1 MLTVTDLRVGPVGP
15 LSFSIAPGERVG
27 LIGDSGSGKS
37 LTALA
42 IMGLLP
48 DHLQATGSIQFNGQ
62 ELLGMRD
69 RDLRK
74 LPLAMVFQEPM
85 TALDPLMKV
94 PGFNRFPH
102 QLSGGQRQRALI
114 EMAMAR
120 RPKLLICDEPTTALD
135 PFTQEEILTTIVDAA
150 DNEDTAL
157 LFISH
162 DQDVVKRVC
171 DRVVRIGELT
181 TPDLTPPPMPTL
193 GDPVITLTN
202 VTKAYRGVTA
212 LDDVSL
218 TVREGERL
226 GIVGGSGSGKSTLLK
241 LLTGLAEPT
250 SGTVDVAKRV
260 HMVFQDPKGS
270 LNPRMPIWKI
280 VAEGGGTREEAEA
293 VLREVGID
301 GFERYPRDF
310 SGGQRQ
316 RISLARAVVGKPDIL
331 LADEAVS
338 ALDATS
344 RAQVLELLQRV
355 TKDMTLVFVSHDIDV
370 VRHLCPTVAVLQD
383 GRLVERG
390 EASKVFSRYGTPS
403 AATP

>member
-15 LSFSIAPGERVG
+15 FNFEIAPGERVG
-27 LIGDSGSGKS
+27 LVGDSGSGKS

-48 DHLQATGSIQFNGQ
+48 DNLKATGSIRFEGR

-69 RDLRK
+69 RELRR

-94 PGFNRFPH
+94 AEYGRFPH

-114 EMAMAR
+114 HMAMAR
-120 RPKLLICDEPTTALD
+120 KPKLLICDEPTTALD
-135 PFTQEEILTTIVDAA
+135 PLTQAEILEEISAA
-150 DNEDTAL
+150 TQDDTAL

-162 DQDVVKRVC
+162 DHAAVERMC
-171 DRVVRIGELT
+171 DRVIHIGDIT
-181 TPDLTPPPMPTL
+181 TPNLSLPPTPTVVE
-193 GDPVITLTN
+193 PVITLKN
-202 VTKAYRGVTA
+202 VTKTYRGVTA

-218 TVREGERL
+218 EVREGERL
-226 GIVGGSGSGKSTLLK
+226 GIIGGSGSGKSTLLK
-241 LLTGLAEPT
+241 LLTGLTEPT
-250 SGTVDVAKRV
+250 SGTVSVTKPL
-260 HMVFQDPKGS
+260 HMVFQDPKSS
-270 LNPRMPIWKI
+270 LNPRMPVWKI
-280 VAEGGGTREEAEA
+280 VAEGGGTRQEAER
-293 VLREVGID
+293 VLHDVGID
-301 GFERYPRDF
+301 HAERYPHDF

-316 RISLARAVVGKPDIL
+316 RISIARAVVGKPEIL

-355 TKDMTLVFVSHDIDV
+355 TKDMTLVFVSHDMDV
-370 VRHLCPTVAVLQD
+370 VKHLCPTVAVLQD
-383 GRLVERG
+383 GQIVDRG
-390 EASKVFSRYGTPS
+390 ETGKVLSRYGTSP

>member
-1 MLTVTDLRVGPVGP
+1 MLTVKDLRIGPVGP
-15 LSFSIAPGERVG
+15 ISFDIAPGERVG
-27 LIGDSGSGKS
+27 LVGDSGSGKS

-48 DHLQATGSIQFNGQ
+48 DNLEATGSIRFEGQ
-62 ELLGMRD
+62 EIIGMRD
-69 RDLRK
+69 KQLRS

-94 PGFNRFPH
+94 AEYGRFPH

-114 EMAMAR
+114 HMAMAR
-120 RPKLLICDEPTTALD
+120 NPKLLICDEPTTALD
-135 PFTQEEILTTIVDAA
+135 PLTQAEILDEIAAATTG
-150 DNEDTAL
+150 DTAL

-162 DQDVVKRVC
+162 DHAAVERMC
-171 DRVVRIGELT
+171 DRVIRIGDIT
-181 TPDLTPPPMPTL
+181 TPDLSAPPTPSL
-193 GDPVITLTN
+193 GEPVITLEN
-202 VTKAYRGVTA
+202 VTKTYRGVTA

-241 LLTGLAEPT
+241 LLTDLSQPT
-250 SGTVDVAKRV
+250 SGTVTVTKPL
-260 HMVFQDPKGS
+260 HMVFQDPKSS
-270 LNPRMPIWKI
+270 LNPRMPVWKI
-280 VAEGGGTREEAEA
+280 VAEGGGTREEAER
-293 VLREVGID
+293 VLHEVGID
-301 GFERYPRDF
+301 GADRYPRDF

-344 RAQVLELLQRV
+344 RAQVLDLLQRL
-355 TKDMTLVFVSHDIDV
+355 TKDMTLVFVSHDMDV
-370 VRHLCPTVAVLQD
+370 VKHLCPTVAVLQD
-383 GRLVERG
+383 GRIVDRG
-390 EASKVFSRYGTPS
+390 ETSKVLSRYGTPP

>member
-15 LSFSIAPGERVG
+15 FNFEIAPGERVG
-27 LIGDSGSGKS
+27 LVGDSGSGKS

-48 DHLQATGSIQFNGQ
+48 DNLKATGSIRFEGR
-62 ELLGMRD
+62 ELFGMRD
-69 RDLRK
+69 RELRR

-94 PGFNRFPH
+94 AEYGRFPH

-114 EMAMAR
+114 HMAMAR
-120 RPKLLICDEPTTALD
+120 KPKLLICDEPTTALD
-135 PFTQEEILTTIVDAA
+135 PLTQAEILDEISAA
-150 DNEDTAL
+150 TQDDTAL

-162 DQDVVKRVC
+162 DHAAVKRMC
-171 DRVVRIGELT
+171 DRVIHIGDIT
-181 TPDLTPPPMPTL
+181 TPDLSLPPTPTV
-193 GDPVITLTN
+193 GEPVITLKN
-202 VTKAYRGVTA
+202 VTKTYRGVTA

-218 TVREGERL
+218 KVREGERL
-226 GIVGGSGSGKSTLLK
+226 GIIGGSGSGKSTLLK
-241 LLTGLAEPT
+241 LLTGLTSPT
-250 SGTVDVAKRV
+250 NGTVTVTKPL
-260 HMVFQDPKGS
+260 HMVFQDPKSS
-270 LNPRMPIWKI
+270 LNPRMPVWKI
-280 VAEGGGTREEAEA
+280 VAEGGGTRQEAER
-293 VLREVGID
+293 VLHDVGID
-301 GFERYPRDF
+301 HAERYPHDF

-316 RISLARAVVGKPDIL
+316 RISIARAVVGKPDIL

-355 TKDMTLVFVSHDIDV
+355 TKDMTLVFVSHDMDV
-370 VRHLCPTVAVLQD
+370 VKHLCPTVAVLQD
-383 GRLVERG
+383 GRIVDRG
-390 EASKVFSRYGTPS
+390 ETGKVLSRYGTSP

>member
-1 MLTVTDLRVGPVGP
+1 MLTVTDLHIGPVGP
-15 LSFSIAPGERVG
+15 INFEIAPGERVG
-27 LIGDSGSGKS
+27 LVGDSGSGKS

-48 DHLQATGSIQFNGQ
+48 DNLQATGSIRFEGR

-69 RDLRK
+69 RELRR

-94 PGFNRFPH
+94 AEYGRFPH

-114 EMAMAR
+114 HMAMAR
-120 RPKLLICDEPTTALD
+120 KPKLLICDEPTTALD
-135 PFTQEEILTTIVDAA
+135 PITQEEILDEISAA
-150 DNEDTAL
+150 TRDDTAL

-162 DQDVVKRVC
+162 DHAAVERMC
-171 DRVVRIGELT
+171 DRVIHIGDIT
-181 TPDLTPPPMPTL
+181 TPDLILPPTPTL
-193 GDPVITLTN
+193 GEPVITLKN
-202 VTKAYRGVTA
+202 VTKTYRGVTA

-218 TVREGERL
+218 EVREGERL
-226 GIVGGSGSGKSTLLK
+226 GIIGGSGSGKSTLLK
-241 LLTGLAEPT
+241 LLTGLTEPT
-250 SGTVDVAKRV
+250 SGTVTVTKPL
-260 HMVFQDPKGS
+260 HMVFQDPKSS
-270 LNPRMPIWKI
+270 LNPRMPVWKI
-280 VAEGGGTREEAEA
+280 VAEGGGTRQEAER
-293 VLREVGID
+293 VLHDVGID
-301 GFERYPRDF
+301 HAERYPHDF

-316 RISLARAVVGKPDIL
+316 RISIARAVVGKPEIL

-355 TKDMTLVFVSHDIDV
+355 TKDMTLVFVSHDMDV
-370 VRHLCPTVAVLQD
+370 VKHLCPTVAVLQD
-383 GRLVERG
+383 GRIVDRG
-390 EASKVFSRYGTPS
+390 ETGKVLSRYGTSP

>member
-1 MLTVTDLRVGPVGP
+1 MLTVKDLRIGPVGP
-15 LSFSIAPGERVG
+15 FSFDIAPGERVG
-27 LIGDSGSGKS
+27 LVGDSGSGKS

-48 DHLQATGSIQFNGQ
+48 DSLTATGSIRFEGE
-62 ELLGMRD
+62 ELIGMRD
-69 RDLRK
+69 KKLRR

-85 TALDPLMKV
+85 TALDPLQKV
-94 PGFNRFPH
+94 AEYGRFPH

-114 EMAMAR
+114 HMAMSRA
-120 RPKLLICDEPTTALD
+120 PKLLICDEPTTALD
-135 PFTQEEILTTIVDAA
+135 PTTQEQILDEIAA
-150 DNEDTAL
+150 ATEGETAL

-162 DQDVVKRVC
+162 DQAAVERMC
-171 DRVVRIGELT
+171 DRVIRIGELT
-181 TPDLTPPPMPTL
+181 TPNLSAPPTPVL
-193 GDPVITLTN
+193 GEPVITLEN
-202 VTKAYRGVTA
+202 VTKTYRGVTA

-241 LLTGLAEPT
+241 LLTGLTEPT
-250 SGTVDVAKRV
+250 SGAVTVTKPL
-260 HMVFQDPKGS
+260 HMVFQDPKSS
-270 LNPRMPIWKI
+270 LNPRMPVWKI
-280 VAEGGGTREEAEA
+280 VAEGGGTREEAEQI
-293 VLREVGID
+293 LKEVGID
-301 GFERYPRDF
+301 GAERYPRDF

-316 RISLARAVVGKPDIL
+316 RISLARAVVGKPEIL

-355 TKDMTLVFVSHDIDV
+355 TKGMTLVFVSHDMDV
-370 VRHLCPTVAVLQD
+370 VKHLCPTVAVLQD
-383 GRLVERG
+383 GRIVDRG
-390 EASKVFSRYGTPS
+390 ETSKVLSRYGTPP

>member
-1 MLTVTDLRVGPVGP
+1 MLTVTDLHIGPVGP
-15 LSFSIAPGERVG
+15 INFEIAPGERVG

-48 DHLQATGSIQFNGQ
+48 DNLQATGSIRFEGR

-69 RDLRK
+69 RELRR
-74 LPLAMVFQEPM
+74 LPVAMVFQEPM

-94 PGFNRFPH
+94 AEYGRFPH

-114 EMAMAR
+114 HMAMAR
-120 RPKLLICDEPTTALD
+120 KPKLLICDEPTTALD
-135 PFTQEEILTTIVDAA
+135 PITQEEILDEISDATQ
-150 DNEDTAL
+150 DDTAL

-162 DQDVVKRVC
+162 DHAAVEQMC
-171 DRVVRIGELT
+171 DRVIHIGDIT
-181 TPDLTPPPMPTL
+181 TPNLSLPPTPTV
-193 GDPVITLTN
+193 GEPVITLKN
-202 VTKAYRGVTA
+202 VTKTYRGVTA

-218 TVREGERL
+218 EVREGERL

-241 LLTGLAEPT
+241 LLTGLTSPT
-250 SGTVDVAKRV
+250 SGTVSVTKPL
-260 HMVFQDPKGS
+260 HMVFQDPKSS
-270 LNPRMPIWKI
+270 LNPRMPVWKI
-280 VAEGGGTREEAEA
+280 VAEGGGTREEAER
-293 VLREVGID
+293 VLHDVGID
-301 GFERYPRDF
+301 HAERYPHDF

-316 RISLARAVVGKPDIL
+316 RISIARAVVGKPEIL

-355 TKDMTLVFVSHDIDV
+355 TKDMTLVFVSHDMDV
-370 VRHLCPTVAVLQD
+370 VKHLCPTVAVLQD
-383 GRLVERG
+383 GRIVDRG
-390 EASKVFSRYGTPS
+390 ETGKVLSRYGTSP

>member
-1 MLTVTDLRVGPVGP
+1 MLTVKDLRIGPVGP
-15 LSFSIAPGERVG
+15 ISFDIAPGERVG
-27 LIGDSGSGKS
+27 LVGDSGSGKS

-48 DHLQATGSIQFNGQ
+48 ENLEATGSIQFEGR
-62 ELLGMRD
+62 ELIGMRD
-69 RDLRK
+69 KQLRS
-74 LPLAMVFQEPM
+74 LPLSMVFQEPM

-94 PGFNRFPH
+94 AEYGRFPH

-114 EMAMAR
+114 HMAMAR
-120 RPKLLICDEPTTALD
+120 NPKLLICDEPTTALD
-135 PFTQEEILTTIVDAA
+135 PLTQAEILDEIAAATTG
-150 DNEDTAL
+150 DTAL

-162 DQDVVKRVC
+162 DHAAVERMC
-171 DRVVRIGELT
+171 DRVIRIGELT
-181 TPDLTPPPMPTL
+181 TPNLSAPPTPVL
-193 GDPVITLTN
+193 GEPVITLEN
-202 VTKAYRGVTA
+202 VTKTYRGVTA

-241 LLTGLAEPT
+241 LLTGLTEPT
-250 SGTVDVAKRV
+250 SGTVTVTKPL
-260 HMVFQDPKGS
+260 HMVFQDPKSS
-270 LNPRMPIWKI
+270 LNPRMPVWKI
-280 VAEGGGTREEAEA
+280 VAEGRGTREEAEQI
-293 VLREVGID
+293 LKEVGID
-301 GFERYPRDF
+301 GAERYPRDF

-316 RISLARAVVGKPDIL
+316 RISLARAVVGQPDIL

-355 TKDMTLVFVSHDIDV
+355 TKGMTLVFVSHDMDV
-370 VRHLCPTVAVLQD
+370 VKHLCPTVAVLQD
-383 GRLVERG
+383 GRIVDRG
-390 EASKVFSRYGTPS
+390 ETSKVLSRYGTSP

>member
-1 MLTVTDLRVGPVGP
+1 MLTVKDLRIGPVGP
-15 LSFSIAPGERVG
+15 FSFDIAPGERVG
-27 LIGDSGSGKS
+27 LVGDSGSGKS

-48 DHLQATGSIQFNGQ
+48 DSLTATGSICFEGE
-62 ELLGMRD
+62 ELIGMRD
-69 RDLRK
+69 KKLRQ

-85 TALDPLMKV
+85 TALDPLQKV
-94 PGFNRFPH
+94 AEYGRFPH

-114 EMAMAR
+114 HMAMSR
-120 RPKLLICDEPTTALD
+120 SPKLLICDEPTTALD
-135 PFTQEEILTTIVDAA
+135 PTTQAEILDEIAAATTG
-150 DNEDTAL
+150 DTAL

-162 DQDVVKRVC
+162 DQDAVERMC
-171 DRVVRIGELT
+171 DRVIRIGDIT
-181 TPDLTPPPMPTL
+181 TPDLSAPPTPSL
-193 GDPVITLTN
+193 GDPVITLEN
-202 VTKAYRGVTA
+202 VTKTYRGVTA

-241 LLTGLAEPT
+241 LLTGLSQPT
-250 SGTVDVAKRV
+250 SGTVTVTKPL
-260 HMVFQDPKGS
+260 HMVFQDPKSS
-270 LNPRMPIWKI
+270 LNPRMPVWKI
-280 VAEGGGTREEAEA
+280 VAEGGGTREEAEQI
-293 VLREVGID
+293 LKEVGID
-301 GFERYPRDF
+301 GAERYPRDF

-355 TKDMTLVFVSHDIDV
+355 TKGMTLVFVSHDMDAV
-370 VRHLCPTVAVLQD
+370 KHLCPTVAVLQD
-383 GRLVERG
+383 GRIVDHG
-390 EASKVFSRYGTPS
+390 ETSKVLSRYGTPP

>member
-15 LSFSIAPGERVG
+15 FNFEIAPGERVG
-27 LIGDSGSGKS
+27 LVGDSGSGKS

-48 DHLQATGSIQFNGQ
+48 DNLKATGSIRFEGR

-69 RDLRK
+69 RELRA

-94 PGFNRFPH
+94 AEYGRFPH

-114 EMAMAR
+114 HMAMAR
-120 RPKLLICDEPTTALD
+120 KPKLLICDEPTTALD
-135 PFTQEEILTTIVDAA
+135 PLTQAEILDEISAA
-150 DNEDTAL
+150 TRDDTAL

-162 DQDVVKRVC
+162 DHAAVKRMC
-171 DRVVRIGELT
+171 DRVIHIGDIT
-181 TPDLTPPPMPTL
+181 TPNLSLPPTPTV
-193 GDPVITLTN
+193 GEPVITLEN
-202 VTKAYRGVTA
+202 VTKTYRGVTA

-218 TVREGERL
+218 KVREGERL
-226 GIVGGSGSGKSTLLK
+226 GIIGGSGSGKSTLLK
-241 LLTGLAEPT
+241 LLTGLTSPT
-250 SGTVDVAKRV
+250 SGTVSVTKPL
-260 HMVFQDPKGS
+260 HMVFQDPKSS
-270 LNPRMPIWKI
+270 LNPRMPVWKI
-280 VAEGGGTREEAEA
+280 VAEGGGTREEAER
-293 VLREVGID
+293 VLHDVGID
-301 GFERYPRDF
+301 HVERYPHDF

-316 RISLARAVVGKPDIL
+316 RISIARAVVGKPELL

-355 TKDMTLVFVSHDIDV
+355 TKDMTLVFVSHDMDV
-370 VRHLCPTVAVLQD
+370 VKHLCPTVAVLQD
-383 GRLVERG
+383 GRIVDRG
-390 EASKVFSRYGTPS
+390 ETGKVLSRYGTSP

>member
-15 LSFSIAPGERVG
+15 FNFEIAPGERVG
-27 LIGDSGSGKS
+27 LVGDSGSGKS

-48 DHLQATGSIQFNGQ
+48 DNLQATGSIRFEGR

-69 RDLRK
+69 RELRR

-94 PGFNRFPH
+94 AEYGRFPH

-114 EMAMAR
+114 HMAMAR
-120 RPKLLICDEPTTALD
+120 KPKLLICDEPTTALD
-135 PFTQEEILTTIVDAA
+135 PLTQAEILDEISAA
-150 DNEDTAL
+150 TQDDTAL

-162 DQDVVKRVC
+162 DHAAVERMC
-171 DRVVRIGELT
+171 DRVIHIGDIT
-181 TPDLTPPPMPTL
+181 TPNLSLPPTPTV
-193 GDPVITLTN
+193 GEPVITLEN
-202 VTKAYRGVTA
+202 VTKTYRGVTA

-218 TVREGERL
+218 KVREGERL
-226 GIVGGSGSGKSTLLK
+226 GIIGGSGSGKSTLLK
-241 LLTGLAEPT
+241 LLTGLTEPT
-250 SGTVDVAKRV
+250 SGTVTVTKPL
-260 HMVFQDPKGS
+260 HMVFQDPKSS
-270 LNPRMPIWKI
+270 LNPRMPVWKI
-280 VAEGGGTREEAEA
+280 VAEGGGTRQEAEQI
-293 VLREVGID
+293 LKEVGID
-301 GFERYPRDF
+301 GAERYPHDF

-316 RISLARAVVGKPDIL
+316 RISIARAVVGKPDIL

-355 TKDMTLVFVSHDIDV
+355 TKDMTLVFVSHDMDV
-370 VRHLCPTVAVLQD
+370 VKHLCPTVAVLQD
-383 GRLVERG
+383 GRIVDRG
-390 EASKVFSRYGTPS
+390 ETGKVLSRYGTSP

>member
-1 MLTVTDLRVGPVGP
+1 MLTVTDLHIGPVGP
-15 LSFSIAPGERVG
+15 INFEIAPGERVG
-27 LIGDSGSGKS
+27 LVGDSGSGKS

-48 DHLQATGSIQFNGQ
+48 DNLQATGSIRFEGR

-69 RDLRK
+69 RELRR
-74 LPLAMVFQEPM
+74 LPVAMVFQEPM

-94 PGFNRFPH
+94 AEYGRFPH

-114 EMAMAR
+114 HMAMAR
-120 RPKLLICDEPTTALD
+120 KPKLLICDEPTTALD
-135 PFTQEEILTTIVDAA
+135 PITQEEILDEISAA
-150 DNEDTAL
+150 TQDDTAL

-162 DQDVVKRVC
+162 DHAAVKRMC
-171 DRVVRIGELT
+171 DRVIHIGDIT
-181 TPDLTPPPMPTL
+181 TPNLSLPPTPTV
-193 GDPVITLTN
+193 GEPVITLKN
-202 VTKAYRGVTA
+202 VTKTYRGVTA

-218 TVREGERL
+218 EVREGERL

-241 LLTGLAEPT
+241 LLTGLTSPT
-250 SGTVDVAKRV
+250 SGTVSVTKPL
-260 HMVFQDPKGS
+260 HMVFQDPKSS
-270 LNPRMPIWKI
+270 LNPRMPVWKI
-280 VAEGGGTREEAEA
+280 VAEGGGTREEAER
-293 VLREVGID
+293 VLHDVGID
-301 GFERYPRDF
+301 HAERYPHDF

-316 RISLARAVVGKPDIL
+316 RISIARAVVGKPEIL

-355 TKDMTLVFVSHDIDV
+355 TKDMTLVFVSHDMDV
-370 VRHLCPTVAVLQD
+370 VKHLCPTVAVLQD
-383 GRLVERG
+383 GRIVDRG
-390 EASKVFSRYGTPS
+390 ETGKVLSRYGTSP

>member
-27 LIGDSGSGKS
+27 LVGDSGSGKS

-48 DHLQATGSIQFNGQ
+48 EHLQASGSIQFNGQ

-69 RDLRK
+69 RDLRT

-94 PGFNRFPH
+94 PGFDRFPH
-102 QLSGGQRQRALI
+102 QLSGGQRQRVLI

-135 PFTQEEILTTIVDAA
+135 PFTQEEILSTIVDAA

-181 TPDLTPPPMPTL
+181 TPDLTPPPVPTL
-193 GDPVITLTN
+193 GEPVITLKN
-202 VTKAYRGVTA
+202 VTKTYRGVTA

-383 GRLVERG
+383 SRLVERG

>member
-1 MLTVTDLRVGPVGP
+1 MLTVTDLHIGPVGP
-15 LSFSIAPGERVG
+15 INFEIAPGERVG
-27 LIGDSGSGKS
+27 LVGDSGSGKS

-48 DHLQATGSIQFNGQ
+48 DNLQATGSIRFEGR

-69 RDLRK
+69 RELRR

-94 PGFNRFPH
+94 AEYGRFPH

-114 EMAMAR
+114 HMAMAR
-120 RPKLLICDEPTTALD
+120 KPKLLICDEPTTALD
-135 PFTQEEILTTIVDAA
+135 PITQEEILDEISAA
-150 DNEDTAL
+150 TRDDTAL

-162 DQDVVKRVC
+162 DHAAVERMC
-171 DRVVRIGELT
+171 DRVIHIGDIT
-181 TPDLTPPPMPTL
+181 TPNLSLPPTPTV
-193 GDPVITLTN
+193 GEPVITLKN
-202 VTKAYRGVTA
+202 VTKTYRGVTA

-218 TVREGERL
+218 EVREGERL
-226 GIVGGSGSGKSTLLK
+226 GIIGGSGSGKSTLLK
-241 LLTGLAEPT
+241 LLTGLTSPT
-250 SGTVDVAKRV
+250 SGTVTVTKPL
-260 HMVFQDPKGS
+260 HMVFQDPKSS
-270 LNPRMPIWKI
+270 LNPRMPVWRI
-280 VAEGGGTREEAEA
+280 VAEGGGTRQEAER
-293 VLREVGID
+293 VLHDVGID
-301 GFERYPRDF
+301 HAERYPHDF

-316 RISLARAVVGKPDIL
+316 RISIARAVVGKPDIL

-355 TKDMTLVFVSHDIDV
+355 TKDMTLVFVSHDMDV
-370 VRHLCPTVAVLQD
+370 VKHLCPTVAVLQD
-383 GRLVERG
+383 GRIVDRG
-390 EASKVFSRYGTPS
+390 ETGKVLSRYGTSP

>member
-1 MLTVTDLRVGPVGP
+1 MLTVTDLHIGPVGP
-15 LSFSIAPGERVG
+15 INFEIAPGERVG
-27 LIGDSGSGKS
+27 LVGDSGSGKS

-48 DHLQATGSIQFNGQ
+48 DNLQATGSIRFEGR

-69 RDLRK
+69 RELRR

-94 PGFNRFPH
+94 AEYGRFPH

-114 EMAMAR
+114 HMAMAR
-120 RPKLLICDEPTTALD
+120 KPKLLICDEPTTALD
-135 PFTQEEILTTIVDAA
+135 PITQEEILDEISAA
-150 DNEDTAL
+150 TRDDTAL

-162 DQDVVKRVC
+162 DHAAVERMC
-171 DRVVRIGELT
+171 DRVIHIGDIT
-181 TPDLTPPPMPTL
+181 TPNLSLPPTPTV
-193 GDPVITLTN
+193 GEPVITLKN
-202 VTKAYRGVTA
+202 VTKTYRGVTA

-218 TVREGERL
+218 KVREGERL
-226 GIVGGSGSGKSTLLK
+226 GIIGGSGSGKSTLLK
-241 LLTGLAEPT
+241 LLTGLTSPT
-250 SGTVDVAKRV
+250 SGTVTVTKPL
-260 HMVFQDPKGS
+260 HMVFQDPKSS
-270 LNPRMPIWKI
+270 LNPRMPVWRI
-280 VAEGGGTREEAEA
+280 VAEGGGTRQEAER
-293 VLREVGID
+293 VLHDVGID
-301 GFERYPRDF
+301 HAERYPHDF

-316 RISLARAVVGKPDIL
+316 RISIARAVVGKPDIL

-355 TKDMTLVFVSHDIDV
+355 TKDMTLVFVSHDMDV
-370 VRHLCPTVAVLQD
+370 VKHLCPTVAVLQD
-383 GRLVERG
+383 GRIVDRG
-390 EASKVFSRYGTPS
+390 ETGKVLSRYGTSP

>member
-15 LSFSIAPGERVG
+15 FNFEIAPGERVG
-27 LIGDSGSGKS
+27 LVGDSGSGKS

-48 DHLQATGSIQFNGQ
+48 DNLKATGSIRFEGR

-69 RDLRK
+69 RELRA

-94 PGFNRFPH
+94 AEYGRFPH

-114 EMAMAR
+114 HMAMAR
-120 RPKLLICDEPTTALD
+120 KPKLLICDEPTTALD
-135 PFTQEEILTTIVDAA
+135 PLTQAEILDEISAA
-150 DNEDTAL
+150 TRDDTAL

-162 DQDVVKRVC
+162 DHAAVERMC
-171 DRVVRIGELT
+171 DRVIHIGDIT
-181 TPDLTPPPMPTL
+181 TPDLILPPTPTL
-193 GDPVITLTN
+193 GEPVITLEN
-202 VTKAYRGVTA
+202 VTKTYRGVTA

-218 TVREGERL
+218 KVREGERL
-226 GIVGGSGSGKSTLLK
+226 GIIGGSGSGKSTLLK
-241 LLTGLAEPT
+241 LLTGLTSPT
-250 SGTVDVAKRV
+250 SGTVSVTKPL
-260 HMVFQDPKGS
+260 HMVFQDPKSS
-270 LNPRMPIWKI
+270 LNPRMPVWKI
-280 VAEGGGTREEAEA
+280 VAEGGGTREEAER
-293 VLREVGID
+293 VLHDVGID
-301 GFERYPRDF
+301 HVERYPHDF

-316 RISLARAVVGKPDIL
+316 RISIARAVVGKPELL

-355 TKDMTLVFVSHDIDV
+355 TKDMTLVFVSHDMDV
-370 VRHLCPTVAVLQD
+370 VKHLCPTVAVLQD
-383 GRLVERG
+383 GRIVDRG
-390 EASKVFSRYGTPS
+390 ETGKVLSRYGTSP

>member
-1 MLTVTDLRVGPVGP
+1 MLTVKDLRIGPVGP
-15 LSFSIAPGERVG
+15 FSFDIAPGERVG
-27 LIGDSGSGKS
+27 LVGDSGSGKS

-48 DHLQATGSIQFNGQ
+48 DSLTATGSIRFEGE
-62 ELLGMRD
+62 ELIGMRD
-69 RDLRK
+69 KKLRR

-85 TALDPLMKV
+85 TALDPLQKV
-94 PGFNRFPH
+94 AEYGRFPH

-114 EMAMAR
+114 HMAMSR
-120 RPKLLICDEPTTALD
+120 SPKLLICDEPTTALD
-135 PFTQEEILTTIVDAA
+135 PTTQEQILDEIAA
-150 DNEDTAL
+150 ATEGETAL

-162 DQDVVKRVC
+162 DAAAVERMC
-171 DRVVRIGELT
+171 DRVIHIGGT
-181 TPDLTPPPMPTL
+181 TAPDLAPLPAPQL
-193 GDPVITLTN
+193 GPPVITLDH
-202 VTKAYRGVTA
+202 VTKTYRGVTA

-241 LLTGLAEPT
+241 LLTGLTEPT
-250 SGTVDVAKRV
+250 RGRVDVAKRV
-260 HMVFQDPKGS
+260 HMVFQDPKSS

-280 VAEGGGTREEAEA
+280 VAEGGGTREDAER

-301 GFERYPRDF
+301 GPERYPRDF

-355 TKDMTLVFVSHDIDV
+355 TKGMTLVFVSHDMDV
-370 VRHLCPTVAVLQD
+370 VKHLCPTVAVLQD
-383 GRLVERG
+383 GRIVDRG
-390 EASKVFSRYGTPS
+390 ETSKVLSRYGTPP

>member
-15 LSFSIAPGERVG
+15 FNFEIAPGERVG
-27 LIGDSGSGKS
+27 LVGDSGSGKS

-48 DHLQATGSIQFNGQ
+48 DNLKATGSIRFEGR

-69 RDLRK
+69 RELRA

-94 PGFNRFPH
+94 AEYGRFPH

-114 EMAMAR
+114 HMAMAR
-120 RPKLLICDEPTTALD
+120 KPKLLICDEPTTALD
-135 PFTQEEILTTIVDAA
+135 PLTQAEILDEISAA
-150 DNEDTAL
+150 TRDDTAL

-162 DQDVVKRVC
+162 DHAAVERMC
-171 DRVVRIGELT
+171 DRVIHIGDIT
-181 TPDLTPPPMPTL
+181 TPDLILPPTPTL
-193 GDPVITLTN
+193 GEPVITLKN
-202 VTKAYRGVTA
+202 VTKTYRGVTA

-218 TVREGERL
+218 EVREGERL
-226 GIVGGSGSGKSTLLK
+226 GIIGGSGSGKSTLLK
-241 LLTGLAEPT
+241 LLTGLTEPT
-250 SGTVDVAKRV
+250 SGTVTVTKPL
-260 HMVFQDPKGS
+260 HMVFQDPKSS
-270 LNPRMPIWKI
+270 LNPRMPVWKI
-280 VAEGGGTREEAEA
+280 VAEGGGTRQEAER
-293 VLREVGID
+293 VLHDVGID
-301 GFERYPRDF
+301 HVERYPHDF

-316 RISLARAVVGKPDIL
+316 RISIARAVVGKPELL

-355 TKDMTLVFVSHDIDV
+355 TKDMTLVFVSHDMDV
-370 VRHLCPTVAVLQD
+370 VKHLCPTVAVLQD
-383 GRLVERG
+383 GRIVDRG
-390 EASKVFSRYGTPS
+390 ETGKVLSRYGTSP

>member
-15 LSFSIAPGERVG
+15 FNFEIAPGERVG
-27 LIGDSGSGKS
+27 LVGDSGSGKS

-48 DHLQATGSIQFNGQ
+48 DNLKATGSIRFEGR

-69 RDLRK
+69 RELRA

-94 PGFNRFPH
+94 AEYGRFPH

-114 EMAMAR
+114 HMAMAR
-120 RPKLLICDEPTTALD
+120 KPKLLICDEPTTALD
-135 PFTQEEILTTIVDAA
+135 PLTQAEILDEISAA
-150 DNEDTAL
+150 TRDDTAL

-162 DQDVVKRVC
+162 DHAAVKRMC
-171 DRVVRIGELT
+171 DRVIHIGDIT
-181 TPDLTPPPMPTL
+181 TPNLSLPPTPTV
-193 GDPVITLTN
+193 GEPVITLEN
-202 VTKAYRGVTA
+202 VTKTYRGVTA

-218 TVREGERL
+218 KVREGERL
-226 GIVGGSGSGKSTLLK
+226 GIIGGSGSGKSTLLK
-241 LLTGLAEPT
+241 LLTGLTSPT
-250 SGTVDVAKRV
+250 SGTVSVTKPI
-260 HMVFQDPKGS
+260 HMVFQDPKSS
-270 LNPRMPIWKI
+270 LNPRMPVWKI
-280 VAEGGGTREEAEA
+280 VAEGGGTREEAER
-293 VLREVGID
+293 VLHDVGID
-301 GFERYPRDF
+301 HVERYPHDF

-316 RISLARAVVGKPDIL
+316 RISIARAVVGKPELL

-355 TKDMTLVFVSHDIDV
+355 TKDMTLVFVSHDMDV
-370 VRHLCPTVAVLQD
+370 VKHLCPTVAVLQD
-383 GRLVERG
+383 GRIVDRG
-390 EASKVFSRYGTPS
+390 ETGKVLSRYGTSP

>member
-15 LSFSIAPGERVG
+15 FNFEIAPGERVG
-27 LIGDSGSGKS
+27 LVGDSGSGKS

-48 DHLQATGSIQFNGQ
+48 DNLKATGSIRFEGR

-69 RDLRK
+69 RELRA

-94 PGFNRFPH
+94 AEYGRFPH

-114 EMAMAR
+114 HMAMAR
-120 RPKLLICDEPTTALD
+120 KPKLLICDEPTTALD
-135 PFTQEEILTTIVDAA
+135 PLTQAEILDEISAA
-150 DNEDTAL
+150 TRDDTAL

-162 DQDVVKRVC
+162 DHAAVERMC
-171 DRVVRIGELT
+171 DRVIHIGDIT
-181 TPDLTPPPMPTL
+181 TPDLILPPTPTL
-193 GDPVITLTN
+193 GEPVITLKN
-202 VTKAYRGVTA
+202 VTKTYRGVTA

-218 TVREGERL
+218 EVREGERL
-226 GIVGGSGSGKSTLLK
+226 GIIGGSGSGKSTLLK
-241 LLTGLAEPT
+241 LLTGLTEPT
-250 SGTVDVAKRV
+250 SGTVTVTKPL
-260 HMVFQDPKGS
+260 HMVFQDPKSS
-270 LNPRMPIWKI
+270 LNPRMPVWKI
-280 VAEGGGTREEAEA
+280 VAEGGGTRQEAER
-293 VLREVGID
+293 VLHDVGID
-301 GFERYPRDF
+301 HAERYPHDF

-316 RISLARAVVGKPDIL
+316 RISIARAVVGKPEIL

-355 TKDMTLVFVSHDIDV
+355 TKDMTLVFVSHDMDV
-370 VRHLCPTVAVLQD
+370 VKHLCPTVAVLQD
-383 GRLVERG
+383 GRIVDRG
-390 EASKVFSRYGTPS
+390 ETGRVLSRYGTSP

>member
-1 MLTVTDLRVGPVGP
+1 MLTVTDLHIGPVGP
-15 LSFSIAPGERVG
+15 INFEIAPGERVG
-27 LIGDSGSGKS
+27 LVGDSGSGKS

-48 DHLQATGSIQFNGQ
+48 DNLKATGSIRFEGR

-69 RDLRK
+69 RELRR

-94 PGFNRFPH
+94 AEYGRFPH

-114 EMAMAR
+114 HMAMAR
-120 RPKLLICDEPTTALD
+120 KPKLLICDEPTTALD
-135 PFTQEEILTTIVDAA
+135 PFTQEEILDEISAA
-150 DNEDTAL
+150 TQDDTAL

-162 DQDVVKRVC
+162 DHAAVKRMC
-171 DRVVRIGELT
+171 DRVIHIGDIT
-181 TPDLTPPPMPTL
+181 TPNLSLPPTPTV
-193 GDPVITLTN
+193 GEAVITLKN
-202 VTKAYRGVTA
+202 VTKTYRGVTA

-218 TVREGERL
+218 EVREGERL

-241 LLTGLAEPT
+241 LLTGLTEPT
-250 SGTVDVAKRV
+250 SGTVTVTKPL
-260 HMVFQDPKGS
+260 HMVFQDPKSS
-270 LNPRMPIWKI
+270 LNPRMPVWKI
-280 VAEGGGTREEAEA
+280 VAEGGGTREEAER
-293 VLREVGID
+293 VLHDVGID
-301 GFERYPRDF
+301 HAERYPHDF

-316 RISLARAVVGKPDIL
+316 RISIARAVVGKPEIL

-355 TKDMTLVFVSHDIDV
+355 TKDMTLVFVSHDMDV
-370 VRHLCPTVAVLQD
+370 VKHLCPTVAVLQD
-383 GRLVERG
+383 GRIVDRG
-390 EASKVFSRYGTPS
+390 ETGKVLSRYGTS
-403 AATP
+403 LAATP

>member
-1 MLTVTDLRVGPVGP
+1 MLTVTDLHIGPVGP
-15 LSFSIAPGERVG
+15 INFEIAPGERVG
-27 LIGDSGSGKS
+27 LVGDSGSGKS

-48 DHLQATGSIQFNGQ
+48 DNLQATGSIRFEGR

-69 RDLRK
+69 RELRR

-94 PGFNRFPH
+94 AEYGRFPH

-114 EMAMAR
+114 HMAMAR
-120 RPKLLICDEPTTALD
+120 KPKLLICDEPTTALD
-135 PFTQEEILTTIVDAA
+135 PITQEEILDEISAA
-150 DNEDTAL
+150 TRDDTAL

-162 DQDVVKRVC
+162 DHAAVKRMC
-171 DRVVRIGELT
+171 DRVIHIGDIT
-181 TPDLTPPPMPTL
+181 TPNLSLPPTPTV
-193 GDPVITLTN
+193 GEPVITLKN
-202 VTKAYRGVTA
+202 VTKTYRGVTA

-218 TVREGERL
+218 KVREGERL

-241 LLTGLAEPT
+241 LLTGLTSPT
-250 SGTVDVAKRV
+250 SGTVSVTKPL
-260 HMVFQDPKGS
+260 HMVFQDPKSS
-270 LNPRMPIWKI
+270 LNPRMPVWKI
-280 VAEGGGTREEAEA
+280 VAEGGGTREEAER
-293 VLREVGID
+293 VLHDVGID
-301 GFERYPRDF
+301 HVERYPHDF

-316 RISLARAVVGKPDIL
+316 RISIARAVVGKPEIL

-338 ALDATS
+338 ALDANS

-355 TKDMTLVFVSHDIDV
+355 TKDMTLVFVSHDMDV
-370 VRHLCPTVAVLQD
+370 VKHLCPTVAVLQD
-383 GRLVERG
+383 GQIVDRG
-390 EASKVFSRYGTPS
+390 ETGKVLSRYGTSP

>member
-15 LSFSIAPGERVG
+15 FNFEIAPGERVG
-27 LIGDSGSGKS
+27 FVGDSGSGKS

-48 DHLQATGSIQFNGQ
+48 DNLKATGSIRFEGR
-62 ELLGMRD
+62 ELLSMRD
-69 RDLRK
+69 RELRR

-94 PGFNRFPH
+94 AEYGRFPH

-114 EMAMAR
+114 HMAMAR
-120 RPKLLICDEPTTALD
+120 KPKLLICDEPTTALD
-135 PFTQEEILTTIVDAA
+135 PLTQAEILDEISAA
-150 DNEDTAL
+150 TQDDTAL

-162 DQDVVKRVC
+162 DHAAVARMC
-171 DRVVRIGELT
+171 DRVIHIGDIT
-181 TPDLTPPPMPTL
+181 TPNLSLPPTPTV
-193 GDPVITLTN
+193 GEPVITLKN
-202 VTKAYRGVTA
+202 VTKTYRGVTA

-218 TVREGERL
+218 EVREGERL
-226 GIVGGSGSGKSTLLK
+226 GIIGGSGSGKSTLLK
-241 LLTGLAEPT
+241 LLTGLTEPT
-250 SGTVDVAKRV
+250 SGTVTVTKPL
-260 HMVFQDPKGS
+260 HMVFQDPKSS
-270 LNPRMPIWKI
+270 LNPRMPVWKI
-280 VAEGGGTREEAEA
+280 VAEGGGTRQEAER
-293 VLREVGID
+293 VLHDVGID
-301 GFERYPRDF
+301 HAERYPHDF

-316 RISLARAVVGKPDIL
+316 RISIARAVVGKPDIL

-355 TKDMTLVFVSHDIDV
+355 TKDMTLVFVSHDMDV
-370 VRHLCPTVAVLQD
+370 VKHLCPTVAVLQD
-383 GRLVERG
+383 GQIVDRG
-390 EASKVFSRYGTPS
+390 ETGKVLSRYGTSP

>member
-1 MLTVTDLRVGPVGP
+1 MLTVKDLRIGPVGP
-15 LSFSIAPGERVG
+15 FSFDIAPGERVG
-27 LIGDSGSGKS
+27 LVGDSGSGKS

-48 DHLQATGSIQFNGQ
+48 DSLTATGSIRFEGE
-62 ELLGMRD
+62 ELIGMRD
-69 RDLRK
+69 KKLRR

-85 TALDPLMKV
+85 TALDPLQKV
-94 PGFNRFPH
+94 AEYGRFPH

-114 EMAMAR
+114 HMAMAR
-120 RPKLLICDEPTTALD
+120 NPKLLICDEPITALD
-135 PFTQEEILTTIVDAA
+135 PTTQAEILDEIAAATTG
-150 DNEDTAL
+150 DTAL

-162 DQDVVKRVC
+162 DQDAVERMC
-171 DRVVRIGELT
+171 DRVIRIGDIT
-181 TPDLTPPPMPTL
+181 TPDLSAPPTPSL
-193 GDPVITLTN
+193 GDPVITLEN
-202 VTKAYRGVTA
+202 VTKTYRGVTA

-241 LLTGLAEPT
+241 LLTGLSQPT
-250 SGTVDVAKRV
+250 SGTVTVTKPL
-260 HMVFQDPKGS
+260 HMVFQDPKSS
-270 LNPRMPIWKI
+270 LNPRMPVWKI
-280 VAEGGGTREEAEA
+280 VAEGGGTREEAEQI
-293 VLREVGID
+293 LKEVGID
-301 GFERYPRDF
+301 GAERYPRDF

-355 TKDMTLVFVSHDIDV
+355 TKGMTLVFVSHDMDV
-370 VRHLCPTVAVLQD
+370 VKHLCPTVAVLQD
-383 GRLVERG
+383 GRIVDHG
-390 EASKVFSRYGTPS
+390 ETSKVLSRYGTPP

>member
-15 LSFSIAPGERVG
+15 FNFEIAPGERVG
-27 LIGDSGSGKS
+27 LVGDSGSGKS

-48 DHLQATGSIQFNGQ
+48 DNLKATGSIRFEGR

-69 RDLRK
+69 RELRR

-94 PGFNRFPH
+94 AEYGRFPH

-114 EMAMAR
+114 HMAMAR
-120 RPKLLICDEPTTALD
+120 KPKLLICDEPTTALD
-135 PFTQEEILTTIVDAA
+135 PLTQAEILDEISAA
-150 DNEDTAL
+150 TQDDTAL

-162 DQDVVKRVC
+162 DHAAVERMC
-171 DRVVRIGELT
+171 DRVIHIGDIT
-181 TPDLTPPPMPTL
+181 TPDLSLPPTPTV
-193 GDPVITLTN
+193 GEPVITLEN
-202 VTKAYRGVTA
+202 VTKTYRGVTA

-218 TVREGERL
+218 KVREGERL
-226 GIVGGSGSGKSTLLK
+226 GIIGGSGSGKSTLLK
-241 LLTGLAEPT
+241 LLTGLTEPT
-250 SGTVDVAKRV
+250 SGTVTVTKPL
-260 HMVFQDPKGS
+260 HMVFQDPKSS
-270 LNPRMPIWKI
+270 LNPRMPVWKI
-280 VAEGGGTREEAEA
+280 VAEGGGTRQEAER
-293 VLREVGID
+293 VLHDVGID
-301 GFERYPRDF
+301 HAERYPHDF

-316 RISLARAVVGKPDIL
+316 RISIARAVVGRPEIL

-355 TKDMTLVFVSHDIDV
+355 TKNMTLVFVSHDMDAV
-370 VRHLCPTVAVLQD
+370 KHLCPTVAVLQD
-383 GRLVERG
+383 GRIVDRG
-390 EASKVFSRYGTPS
+390 ETGKVLSRYGTSP

>member
-15 LSFSIAPGERVG
+15 FNFEIAPGERVG
-27 LIGDSGSGKS
+27 LVGDSGSGKS

-48 DHLQATGSIQFNGQ
+48 DNLKATGSIRFEGR

-69 RDLRK
+69 RELRR

-94 PGFNRFPH
+94 AEYGRFPH

-114 EMAMAR
+114 HMAMAR
-120 RPKLLICDEPTTALD
+120 KPKLLICDEPTTALD
-135 PFTQEEILTTIVDAA
+135 PLTQAEILDEISAA
-150 DNEDTAL
+150 TQDDTAL

-162 DQDVVKRVC
+162 DHAAVERMC
-171 DRVVRIGELT
+171 DRVIHIGDIT
-181 TPDLTPPPMPTL
+181 TPNLSLPPTPTV
-193 GDPVITLTN
+193 GEPVITLKN
-202 VTKAYRGVTA
+202 VTKTYRGVTA

-218 TVREGERL
+218 EVREGERL
-226 GIVGGSGSGKSTLLK
+226 GIIGGSGSGKSTLLK
-241 LLTGLAEPT
+241 LLTGLTEPT
-250 SGTVDVAKRV
+250 SGTVSVTKPL
-260 HMVFQDPKGS
+260 HMVFQDPKSS
-270 LNPRMPIWKI
+270 LNPRMPVWKI
-280 VAEGGGTREEAEA
+280 VAEGGGTREEAER
-293 VLREVGID
+293 VLHDVGID
-301 GFERYPRDF
+301 HAERYPHDF

-316 RISLARAVVGKPDIL
+316 RISIARAVVGRPEIL

-355 TKDMTLVFVSHDIDV
+355 TKNMTLVFVSHDMDV
-370 VRHLCPTVAVLQD
+370 VKHLCPTVAVLQD
-383 GRLVERG
+383 GRIVDRG
-390 EASKVFSRYGTPS
+390 ETGKVLSRYGTSP

>member
-15 LSFSIAPGERVG
+15 FNFEIAPGERVG
-27 LIGDSGSGKS
+27 LVGDSGSGKS

-48 DHLQATGSIQFNGQ
+48 DNLQATGSIRFEGR

-69 RDLRK
+69 RELRR

-94 PGFNRFPH
+94 AEYGRFPH

-114 EMAMAR
+114 HMAMAR
-120 RPKLLICDEPTTALD
+120 KPKLLICDEPTTALD
-135 PFTQEEILTTIVDAA
+135 PLTQAEILDEISAA
-150 DNEDTAL
+150 TQDDTAL

-162 DQDVVKRVC
+162 DHAAVERMC
-171 DRVVRIGELT
+171 DRVIHIGDIT
-181 TPDLTPPPMPTL
+181 TPNLSLPPTPTV
-193 GDPVITLTN
+193 GEPVITLEN
-202 VTKAYRGVTA
+202 VTKTYRGVTA

-218 TVREGERL
+218 KVREGERL
-226 GIVGGSGSGKSTLLK
+226 GIIGGSGSGKSTLLK
-241 LLTGLAEPT
+241 LLTGLTEPT
-250 SGTVDVAKRV
+250 SGTVTVTKPL
-260 HMVFQDPKGS
+260 HMVFQDPKSS
-270 LNPRMPIWKI
+270 LNPRMPVWKI
-280 VAEGGGTREEAEA
+280 VAEGGGTREEAER
-293 VLREVGID
+293 VLHDVGIEHI
-301 GFERYPRDF
+301 ERYPHDF

-316 RISLARAVVGKPDIL
+316 RISIARAVVGKPDIL

-355 TKDMTLVFVSHDIDV
+355 TKDMTLVFVSHDMDV
-370 VRHLCPTVAVLQD
+370 VKHLCPTVAVLQD
-383 GRLVERG
+383 GRIVDRG
-390 EASKVFSRYGTPS
+390 ETGKVLSRYGTSP

>member
-1 MLTVTDLRVGPVGP
+1 MLTVTDLHIGPVGP
-15 LSFSIAPGERVG
+15 INFEIAPGERVG
-27 LIGDSGSGKS
+27 LVGDSGSGKS

-48 DHLQATGSIQFNGQ
+48 DNLQATGSIRFEGR

-69 RDLRK
+69 RELRR

-94 PGFNRFPH
+94 AEYGRFPH

-114 EMAMAR
+114 HMAMAR
-120 RPKLLICDEPTTALD
+120 KPKLLICDEPTTALD
-135 PFTQEEILTTIVDAA
+135 PITQEEILDEISAA
-150 DNEDTAL
+150 TQDDTAL

-162 DQDVVKRVC
+162 DHEAVERMC
-171 DRVVRIGELT
+171 DRVIHIGDIT
-181 TPDLTPPPMPTL
+181 TPNLSLPPTPTV
-193 GDPVITLTN
+193 GEPVITLEN
-202 VTKAYRGVTA
+202 VTKTYRGVTA

-218 TVREGERL
+218 EVREGERL

-241 LLTGLAEPT
+241 LLTGLTAPT
-250 SGTVDVAKRV
+250 SGTVTVTKPL
-260 HMVFQDPKGS
+260 HMVFQDPKSS
-270 LNPRMPIWKI
+270 LNPRMPVWKI
-280 VAEGGGTREEAEA
+280 VAEGGGTREEAER
-293 VLREVGID
+293 VLHDVGIEHI
-301 GFERYPRDF
+301 ERYPHDF

-316 RISLARAVVGKPDIL
+316 RISIARAVVGKPDIL

-355 TKDMTLVFVSHDIDV
+355 TKDMTLVFVSHDMDV
-370 VRHLCPTVAVLQD
+370 VKHLCPTVAVLQD
-383 GRLVERG
+383 GRIVDRG
-390 EASKVFSRYGTPS
+390 ETGKVLSRYGTSP

>member
-1 MLTVTDLRVGPVGP
+1 VGPVGP
-15 LSFSIAPGERVG
+15 FNFEIAPGERVG
-27 LIGDSGSGKS
+27 LVGDSGSGKS

-48 DHLQATGSIQFNGQ
+48 DNLKATGSIRFEGR

-69 RDLRK
+69 RELRR

-94 PGFNRFPH
+94 AEYGRFPH

-114 EMAMAR
+114 HMAMAR
-120 RPKLLICDEPTTALD
+120 KPKLLICDEPTTALD
-135 PFTQEEILTTIVDAA
+135 PLTQAEILDEISAA
-150 DNEDTAL
+150 TQDDTAL

-162 DQDVVKRVC
+162 DHAAVERMC
-171 DRVVRIGELT
+171 DRVIHIGDIT
-181 TPDLTPPPMPTL
+181 TPDLSLPPTPTV
-193 GDPVITLTN
+193 GEPVITLEN
-202 VTKAYRGVTA
+202 VTKTYRGVTA

-218 TVREGERL
+218 KVREGERL
-226 GIVGGSGSGKSTLLK
+226 GIIGGSGSGKSTLLK
-241 LLTGLAEPT
+241 LLTGLTEPT
-250 SGTVDVAKRV
+250 SGTVTVTKPL
-260 HMVFQDPKGS
+260 HMVFQDPKSS
-270 LNPRMPIWKI
+270 LNPRMPVWKI
-280 VAEGGGTREEAEA
+280 VAEGGGTRQEAER
-293 VLREVGID
+293 VLHDVGID
-301 GFERYPRDF
+301 HAERYPHDF

-316 RISLARAVVGKPDIL
+316 RISIARAVVGRPEIL

-355 TKDMTLVFVSHDIDV
+355 TKNMTLVFVSHDMDAV
-370 VRHLCPTVAVLQD
+370 KHLCPTVAVLQD
-383 GRLVERG
+383 GRIVDRG
-390 EASKVFSRYGTPS
+390 ETGKVLSRYGTSP

>member
-15 LSFSIAPGERVG
+15 FNFEIAPGERVG
-27 LIGDSGSGKS
+27 LVGDSGSGKS

-48 DHLQATGSIQFNGQ
+48 DNLQATGSIRFEGR

-69 RDLRK
+69 RELRR

-94 PGFNRFPH
+94 AEYGRFPH

-114 EMAMAR
+114 HMAMAR
-120 RPKLLICDEPTTALD
+120 KPKLLICDEPTTALD
-135 PFTQEEILTTIVDAA
+135 PLTQAEILDEISAA
-150 DNEDTAL
+150 TQDDTAL

-162 DQDVVKRVC
+162 DHAAVKRMC
-171 DRVVRIGELT
+171 DRVIHIGDIT
-181 TPDLTPPPMPTL
+181 TPNLSLPPTPTV
-193 GDPVITLTN
+193 GEPVITLEN
-202 VTKAYRGVTA
+202 VTKTYRGVTA

-218 TVREGERL
+218 KVREGERL
-226 GIVGGSGSGKSTLLK
+226 GIIGGSGSGKSTLLK
-241 LLTGLAEPT
+241 LLTGLTSPT
-250 SGTVDVAKRV
+250 SGSVSVTKPL
-260 HMVFQDPKGS
+260 HMVFQDPKSS
-270 LNPRMPIWKI
+270 LNPRMPVWKI
-280 VAEGGGTREEAEA
+280 VAEGGGTREEAER
-293 VLREVGID
+293 VLHDVGIEHI
-301 GFERYPRDF
+301 ERYPHDF

-316 RISLARAVVGKPDIL
+316 RISIARAVVGKPEIL

-355 TKDMTLVFVSHDIDV
+355 TKDMTLVFVSHDMDV
-370 VRHLCPTVAVLQD
+370 VKHLCPTVAVLQD
-383 GRLVERG
+383 GRIVDRG
-390 EASKVFSRYGTPS
+390 ETGKVLSRYGTSP

>member
-1 MLTVTDLRVGPVGP
+1 MLTVKDLRIGPVGP
-15 LSFSIAPGERVG
+15 FSFDIAPGERVG
-27 LIGDSGSGKS
+27 LVGDSGSGKS

-48 DHLQATGSIQFNGQ
+48 DSLTATGSIRFEGE
-62 ELLGMRD
+62 ELIGMRD
-69 RDLRK
+69 KKLRQ

-85 TALDPLMKV
+85 TALDPLQKV
-94 PGFNRFPH
+94 AEYGRFPH

-114 EMAMAR
+114 HMAMAR
-120 RPKLLICDEPTTALD
+120 NPKLLICDEPTTALD
-135 PFTQEEILTTIVDAA
+135 PTTQAEILDEIAAATTG
-150 DNEDTAL
+150 DTAL

-162 DQDVVKRVC
+162 DQDAVERMC
-171 DRVVRIGELT
+171 DRVIRIGDIT
-181 TPDLTPPPMPTL
+181 TPDLSAPPTPSL
-193 GDPVITLTN
+193 GDPVITLEN
-202 VTKAYRGVTA
+202 VTKTYRGVTA

-241 LLTGLAEPT
+241 LLTGLSQPT
-250 SGTVDVAKRV
+250 SGTVTVTKPL
-260 HMVFQDPKGS
+260 HMVFQDPKSS
-270 LNPRMPIWKI
+270 LNPRMPVWKI
-280 VAEGGGTREEAEA
+280 VAEGGGTREEAEQI
-293 VLREVGID
+293 LKEVGID
-301 GFERYPRDF
+301 GAERYPRDF

-355 TKDMTLVFVSHDIDV
+355 TKGMTLVFVSHDMDV
-370 VRHLCPTVAVLQD
+370 VKHLCPTVAVLQD
-383 GRLVERG
+383 GRIVDHG
-390 EASKVFSRYGTPS
+390 ETSKVLSRYGTPP

>member
-15 LSFSIAPGERVG
+15 FNFEIAPGERVG
-27 LIGDSGSGKS
+27 LVGDSGSGKS

-48 DHLQATGSIQFNGQ
+48 DNLQATGSIRFEGR
-62 ELLGMRD
+62 ELLSMRD
-69 RDLRK
+69 RELRR

-94 PGFNRFPH
+94 AEYGRFPH

-114 EMAMAR
+114 HMAMAR
-120 RPKLLICDEPTTALD
+120 KPKLLICDEPTTALD
-135 PFTQEEILTTIVDAA
+135 PLTQAEILDEISAA
-150 DNEDTAL
+150 TQDDTAL

-162 DQDVVKRVC
+162 DHAAVERMC
-171 DRVVRIGELT
+171 DRVIRIGDIT
-181 TPDLTPPPMPTL
+181 TPNLSLPPTPTV
-193 GDPVITLTN
+193 GEPVITLEN
-202 VTKAYRGVTA
+202 VTKTYRGVTA

-218 TVREGERL
+218 EVREGERL

-241 LLTGLAEPT
+241 LLTGLTSPT
-250 SGTVDVAKRV
+250 SGTVSVTKLL
-260 HMVFQDPKGS
+260 HMVFQDPKSS
-270 LNPRMPIWKI
+270 LNPRMPVWKI
-280 VAEGGGTREEAEA
+280 VAEGGGTREEAER
-293 VLREVGID
+293 VLHDVGID
-301 GFERYPRDF
+301 HAERYPHDF

-316 RISLARAVVGKPDIL
+316 RISIARAVVGKPEIL

-355 TKDMTLVFVSHDIDV
+355 TKDMTLVFVSHDMDV
-370 VRHLCPTVAVLQD
+370 VKHLCPTVAVLQD
-383 GRLVERG
+383 GRIVDRG
-390 EASKVFSRYGTPS
+390 ETGKVLSRYGTSP

>member
-15 LSFSIAPGERVG
+15 FNFEIAPGERVG
-27 LIGDSGSGKS
+27 LVGDSGSGKS

-48 DHLQATGSIQFNGQ
+48 DNLQATGSIRFEGR
-62 ELLGMRD
+62 ELLSMRD
-69 RDLRK
+69 RELRR

-94 PGFNRFPH
+94 AEYGRFPH

-114 EMAMAR
+114 HMAMAR
-120 RPKLLICDEPTTALD
+120 KPKLLICDEPTTALD
-135 PFTQEEILTTIVDAA
+135 PLTQAEILDEISAA
-150 DNEDTAL
+150 TQDDTAL

-162 DQDVVKRVC
+162 DHAAVKRMC
-171 DRVVRIGELT
+171 DRVIHIGDIT
-181 TPDLTPPPMPTL
+181 TPDLSLPPTPTV
-193 GDPVITLTN
+193 GEPVITLEN
-202 VTKAYRGVTA
+202 VTKTYRGVTA

-218 TVREGERL
+218 KVREGERL
-226 GIVGGSGSGKSTLLK
+226 GIIGGSGSGKSTLLK
-241 LLTGLAEPT
+241 LLTGLTSPT
-250 SGTVDVAKRV
+250 SGTVSVTKPL
-260 HMVFQDPKGS
+260 HMVFQDPKSS
-270 LNPRMPIWKI
+270 LNPRMPVWKI
-280 VAEGGGTREEAEA
+280 VAEGGGTREEAER
-293 VLREVGID
+293 VLHDVGID
-301 GFERYPRDF
+301 HVERYPHDF

-316 RISLARAVVGKPDIL
+316 RISIARAVVGKPELL

-355 TKDMTLVFVSHDIDV
+355 TKDMTLVFVSHDMDV
-370 VRHLCPTVAVLQD
+370 VKHLCPTVAVLQD
-383 GRLVERG
+383 GRIVDRG
-390 EASKVFSRYGTPS
+390 ETGKVLSRYGTSP

>member
-1 MLTVTDLRVGPVGP
+1 MLTVTDLHIGPVGP
-15 LSFSIAPGERVG
+15 INFEIAPGERVG
-27 LIGDSGSGKS
+27 LVGDSGSGKS

-48 DHLQATGSIQFNGQ
+48 DNLKATGSIRFEGR

-69 RDLRK
+69 RELRR

-94 PGFNRFPH
+94 AEYGRFPH

-114 EMAMAR
+114 HMAMAR
-120 RPKLLICDEPTTALD
+120 KPKLLICDEPTTALD
-135 PFTQEEILTTIVDAA
+135 PLTQAEILDEISAA
-150 DNEDTAL
+150 TQDDTAL

-162 DQDVVKRVC
+162 DHAAVERMC
-171 DRVVRIGELT
+171 DRVIHIGDIT
-181 TPDLTPPPMPTL
+181 TPNLSLPPTPTV
-193 GDPVITLTN
+193 GEPVITLEN
-202 VTKAYRGVTA
+202 VTKTYRGGTA

-218 TVREGERL
+218 KVREGERL
-226 GIVGGSGSGKSTLLK
+226 GIIGGSGSGKSTLLK
-241 LLTGLAEPT
+241 LLTGLTAPT
-250 SGTVDVAKRV
+250 SGTVTVTKPL
-260 HMVFQDPKGS
+260 HMVFQDPKSS
-270 LNPRMPIWKI
+270 LNPRMPVWKI
-280 VAEGGGTREEAEA
+280 VAEGGGTREEAER
-293 VLREVGID
+293 VLHDVGIEHI
-301 GFERYPRDF
+301 ERYPHDF

-316 RISLARAVVGKPDIL
+316 RISIARAVVGKPDIL

-355 TKDMTLVFVSHDIDV
+355 TKDMTLVFVSHDMDV
-370 VRHLCPTVAVLQD
+370 VKHLCPTVAVLQD
-383 GRLVERG
+383 GRIVDRG
-390 EASKVFSRYGTPS
+390 ETGKVLSRYGTSP

>member
-15 LSFSIAPGERVG
+15 FNFEIAPGERVG
-27 LIGDSGSGKS
+27 LVGDSGSGKS

-48 DHLQATGSIQFNGQ
+48 DNLKATGSIRFEGR

-69 RDLRK
+69 RELRR

-94 PGFNRFPH
+94 AEYGRFPH

-114 EMAMAR
+114 HMAMAR
-120 RPKLLICDEPTTALD
+120 KPKLLICDEPTTALD
-135 PFTQEEILTTIVDAA
+135 PITQEEILDEISAA
-150 DNEDTAL
+150 TQDDTAL

-162 DQDVVKRVC
+162 DHAAVKRMC
-171 DRVVRIGELT
+171 DRVIHIGDIT
-181 TPDLTPPPMPTL
+181 TPDLSLPPTPTL
-193 GDPVITLTN
+193 GEPVITLKN
-202 VTKAYRGVTA
+202 VTKTYRGVTA

-218 TVREGERL
+218 KVREGERL
-226 GIVGGSGSGKSTLLK
+226 GIIGGSGSGKSTLLK
-241 LLTGLAEPT
+241 LLTGLTEPT
-250 SGTVDVAKRV
+250 SGTVTVTKPL
-260 HMVFQDPKGS
+260 HMVFQDPKSS
-270 LNPRMPIWKI
+270 LNPRMPVWKI
-280 VAEGGGTREEAEA
+280 VAEGGGTRQEAER
-293 VLREVGID
+293 VLHDVGID
-301 GFERYPRDF
+301 HAERYPHDF

-316 RISLARAVVGKPDIL
+316 RISIARAVVGKPDIL

-355 TKDMTLVFVSHDIDV
+355 TKDMTLVFVSHDMDV
-370 VRHLCPTVAVLQD
+370 VKHLCPTVAVLQD
-383 GRLVERG
+383 GRIVDRG
-390 EASKVFSRYGTPS
+390 ETGKVLSRYGTSP

>member
-1 MLTVTDLRVGPVGP
+1 MLTVTDLHIGPVGP
-15 LSFSIAPGERVG
+15 INFEIAPGERVG
-27 LIGDSGSGKS
+27 LVGDSGSGKS

-48 DHLQATGSIQFNGQ
+48 DNLQATGSIRFEGR

-69 RDLRK
+69 RELRR
-74 LPLAMVFQEPM
+74 LPVAMVFQEPM

-94 PGFNRFPH
+94 AEYGRFPH

-114 EMAMAR
+114 HMAMAR
-120 RPKLLICDEPTTALD
+120 KPKLLICDEPTTALD
-135 PFTQEEILTTIVDAA
+135 PITQEEILDEISAA
-150 DNEDTAL
+150 TQDDTAL

-162 DQDVVKRVC
+162 DHAAVKRMC
-171 DRVVRIGELT
+171 DRVIHIGDIT
-181 TPDLTPPPMPTL
+181 TPNLSLPPTPTV
-193 GDPVITLTN
+193 GEPVITLKN
-202 VTKAYRGVTA
+202 VTKTYRGVTA

-218 TVREGERL
+218 EVREGERL

-241 LLTGLAEPT
+241 LLTGLTSPT
-250 SGTVDVAKRV
+250 SGTVSVTKPL
-260 HMVFQDPKGS
+260 HMVFQDPKSS
-270 LNPRMPIWKI
+270 LNPRMPVWKI
-280 VAEGGGTREEAEA
+280 VAEGGGTREEAEQI
-293 VLREVGID
+293 LKEVGID
-301 GFERYPRDF
+301 GAERYPRDF

-355 TKDMTLVFVSHDIDV
+355 TKGMTLVFVSHDMDV
-370 VRHLCPTVAVLQD
+370 VKHLCPTVAMLQD
-383 GRLVERG
+383 GRIVDRG
-390 EASKVFSRYGTPS
+390 DTSKVLSRYGTPP

>member
-48 DHLQATGSIQFNGQ
+48 DHLRATGSINFNGQ

-135 PFTQEEILTTIVDAA
+135 PFTQEEILTTIVEAA

-171 DRVVRIGELT
+171 DRVVRIGEVT
-181 TPDLTPPPMPTL
+181 TPDLTPPPVPTL
-193 GDPVITLTN
+193 GEPVITLTN
-202 VTKAYRGVTA
+202 VTKTYRGVTA

-260 HMVFQDPKGS
+260 HMVFQDPKAS

-293 VLREVGID
+293 VLREVGIE

-355 TKDMTLVFVSHDIDV
+355 TKDMTLVFVSHDIGV

-403 AATP
+403 AATS

>member
-1 MLTVTDLRVGPVGP
+1 MLTVTDLHIGPVGP
-15 LSFSIAPGERVG
+15 INFEIAPGERVG
-27 LIGDSGSGKS
+27 LVGDSGSGKS

-48 DHLQATGSIQFNGQ
+48 DNLQATGSIRFEGR

-69 RDLRK
+69 RELRR

-94 PGFNRFPH
+94 AEYGRFPH

-114 EMAMAR
+114 HMAMAR
-120 RPKLLICDEPTTALD
+120 KPKLLICDEPTTALD
-135 PFTQEEILTTIVDAA
+135 PITQEEILNEISDATQ
-150 DNEDTAL
+150 DDTAL

-162 DQDVVKRVC
+162 DHAAVERMC
-171 DRVVRIGELT
+171 DRVIHIGDIT
-181 TPDLTPPPMPTL
+181 TPNLSLPPTPTV
-193 GDPVITLTN
+193 GEPVITLEN
-202 VTKAYRGVTA
+202 VTKTYRGVTA

-218 TVREGERL
+218 KVREGERL
-226 GIVGGSGSGKSTLLK
+226 GIIGGSGSGKSTLLK
-241 LLTGLAEPT
+241 LLTGLTEPT
-250 SGTVDVAKRV
+250 SGTVAVTKPL
-260 HMVFQDPKGS
+260 HMVFQDPKSS
-270 LNPRMPIWKI
+270 LNPRMPVWKI
-280 VAEGGGTREEAEA
+280 VAEGGGTREEAER
-293 VLREVGID
+293 VLHDVGIEHVD
-301 GFERYPRDF
+301 RYPHDF

-316 RISLARAVVGKPDIL
+316 RISIARAVVGKPDIL

-355 TKDMTLVFVSHDIDV
+355 TKDMTLVFVSHDMDV
-370 VRHLCPTVAVLQD
+370 VKHLCPTVAVLQD
-383 GRLVERG
+383 GRIVDRG
-390 EASKVFSRYGTPS
+390 ETGKVLSRYGTSP